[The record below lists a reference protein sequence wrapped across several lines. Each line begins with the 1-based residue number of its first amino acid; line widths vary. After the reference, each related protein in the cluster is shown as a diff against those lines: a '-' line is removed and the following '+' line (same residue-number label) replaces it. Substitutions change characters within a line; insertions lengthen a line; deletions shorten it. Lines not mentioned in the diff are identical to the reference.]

1 MSIGTG
7 GIVVAVVL
15 VVVILALIW
24 ALASAMRSTP
34 KDVSRSVGAVGP
46 VGPAPDQLR
55 PVLVDF
61 HVHGDTAE
69 VYYGV
74 PLPSGGIDD
83 HLRDVLF
90 HDASLVLHE
99 KRSHGLP
106 IGQVVRAVGYGRRGE
121 DPVEVGVIDLEEP
134 GVIPEIAAPELV
146 PHAFSAGFDPLAHIG
161 EQEFEVVPSLASRTP
176 DEGLPPFYE
185 DLVLARSVES
195 KLRAAGVDPEHMTLS
210 EFALTL
216 LAAGGYQL
224 VLERLGSSMPDGSS
238 ASMYRA
244 QGGGTDALVVIVP
257 QSPGEHPELSERVI
271 NAFIVEVAQ
280 RSPQRALLITD
291 KTGPYIIYDKERA
304 DPRCRFITR
313 ERLQAFADSFALR

>member
-34 KDVSRSVGAVGP
+34 KDVSRSVGAVVP
-46 VGPAPDQLR
+46 AAPAPDQLR

-74 PLPSGGIDD
+74 PLPAGEIDE
-83 HLRDVLF
+83 HLRDVLL
-90 HDASLVLHE
+90 HDASIVLHE

-106 IGQVVRAVGYGRRGE
+106 IAQVVRAVVFGRRGE

-134 GVIPEIAAPELV
+134 GVIPEIAAPDLV
-146 PHAFSAGFDPLAHIG
+146 PHAFAAGFDPLSHVG
-161 EQEFEVVPSLASRTP
+161 EQDLESVPSLASRTP
-176 DEGLPPFYE
+176 DAGLPPFFE

-195 KLRAAGVDPEHMTLS
+195 KLRAAGVDPEHMSLS
-210 EFALTL
+210 DFALTL

-224 VLERLGSSMPDGSS
+224 VLERVGSSMPDGSS
-238 ASMYRA
+238 AAMYRA
-244 QGGGTDALVVIVP
+244 HGGATDALVVIVP
-257 QSPGEHPELSERVI
+257 QTPGEHPELSERVI
-271 NAFIVEVAQ
+271 NAFVVEVAQ

-291 KTGPYIIYDKERA
+291 KTGPYIIYEKEKA